1 MKTLHSR
8 YLMPS
13 ALSAV
18 TVFAFAAPAHA
29 FEFKVSGQVDRA
41 AIAADNG
48 EDRDIGFVDNV
59 GSNSRFRFTGAQD
72 LDNGYN
78 IGFAYEIGLNEN
90 PSTSFD
96 VNNGGGSEDDFLDNR
111 LANVYVEGD
120 FGRFTFGKL
129 DGAANGS
136 SELNY
141 SGTMYLGG
149 GQGIS
154 LYAGGVS
161 FLDDEGRVITNLSAA
176 SNHFDGISRQNGV
189 RYDTP
194 SLGGAVLSASL
205 DNGHAYELAAR
216 YETAFADGGKAGF
229 VLSHLDTQDQ
239 DFDIEPDGTVND
251 NSPRFQETGG
261 TGSLLLPSGITL
273 TASYKQRDYMAEDRA
288 TAENYFGGVGY
299 VLDKHHFEA
308 SYMQTNDLAGDGSKG
323 RSYGL
328 AYVYD
333 VIDSVELFASYHHLT
348 LDDASYS
355 YTETD
360 AAGDDINITAT
371 GDAQDLDILYVGTRL
386 KFL

>member
-1 MKTLHSR
+1 M
-8 YLMPS
+8 
-13 ALSAV
+13 
-18 TVFAFAAPAHA
+18 
-29 FEFKVSGQVDRA
+29 
-41 AIAADNG
+41 
-48 EDRDIGFVDNV
+48 
-59 GSNSRFRFTGAQD
+59 AQ
-72 LDNGYN
+72 L
-78 IGFAYEIGLNEN
+78 
-90 PSTSFD
+90 P
-96 VNNGGGSEDDFLDNR
+96 
-111 LANVYVEGD
+111 
-120 FGRFTFGKL
+120 
-129 DGAANGS
+129 
-136 SELNY
+136 
-141 SGTMYLGG
+141 
-149 GQGIS
+149 
-154 LYAGGVS
+154 
-161 FLDDEGRVITNLSAA
+161 
-176 SNHFDGISRQNGV
+176 
-189 RYDTP
+189 
-194 SLGGAVLSASL
+194 
-205 DNGHAYELAAR
+205 LAAR
-216 YETAFADGGKAGF
+216 PPLWYTRRCSF
-229 VLSHLDTQDQ
+229 VKRSIT
-239 DFDIEPDGTVND
+239 DGTVND

>member
-149 GQGIS
+149 GQAIS
-154 LYAGGVS
+154 LYGHWAVAHIYTLP
-161 FLDDEGRVITNLSAA
+161 FA
-176 SNHFDGISRQNGV
+176 SIR
-189 RYDTP
+189 
-194 SLGGAVLSASL
+194 
-205 DNGHAYELAAR
+205 
-216 YETAFADGGKAGF
+216 
-229 VLSHLDTQDQ
+229 
-239 DFDIEPDGTVND
+239 
-251 NSPRFQETGG
+251 TG
-261 TGSLLLPSGITL
+261 
-273 TASYKQRDYMAEDRA
+273 
-288 TAENYFGGVGY
+288 
-299 VLDKHHFEA
+299 KHHW
-308 SYMQTNDLAGDGSKG
+308 YL
-323 RSYGL
+323 
-328 AYVYD
+328 V
-333 VIDSVELFASYHHLT
+333 V
-348 LDDASYS
+348 
-355 YTETD
+355 
-360 AAGDDINITAT
+360 
-371 GDAQDLDILYVGTRL
+371 
-386 KFL
+386 